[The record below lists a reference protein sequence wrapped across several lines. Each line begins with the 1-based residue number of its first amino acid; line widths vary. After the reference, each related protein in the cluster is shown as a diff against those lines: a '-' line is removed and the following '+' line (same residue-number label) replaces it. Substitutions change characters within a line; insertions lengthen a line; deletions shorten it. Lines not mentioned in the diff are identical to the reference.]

1 MHAPGPHSRREQ
13 WRHIRAQADAET
25 QRFRSDVAKTLRQ
38 CDRAHRA
45 SDTVHKDH
53 RQHSSSRRTAR
64 PQTAP
69 ALRRRPDTP
78 SHRFADLR
86 PSRVHEDH
94 GVFPSFWS
102 QTKRKLPERAMLD
115 GRTRA
120 FAGLCNPA
128 GSLFSYERVLDQPSE
143 LAYERGLRD
152 HSALFTLERENM
164 IEINRNARFQQQ
176 QQQQQQRQQTS
187 ERRSQTA
194 PAALP
199 NLPHQ
204 RRCWDFDAPPP
215 KTFAA
220 TAPPELGQHGH
231 GGGAN
236 DVASLARG
244 GTLVG
249 GTTTV
254 GDGSAVAATMG
265 MARSAAGHMGHRD
278 RKRGE
283 GWGGDGGPHEKSKD
297 GKLTSSHS
305 HTTTNNDN
313 NHHYGVTPREL
324 NTVFARLQLAGG
336 ELLIE
341 NAGAA
346 TADEQCELRPR
357 SSSPQEA
364 PAFVGDTDKLATFRA
379 TCIRRTGR
387 VPVSEQGIEAAWVD
401 SSLFAAT
408 WLDIDELVALFQ
420 VRSVCVRVTCWVD
433 FTAHRCAVSCL
444 SLVLC

>member
-1 MHAPGPHSRREQ
+1 
-13 WRHIRAQADAET
+13 
-25 QRFRSDVAKTLRQ
+25 
-38 CDRAHRA
+38 
-45 SDTVHKDH
+45 
-53 RQHSSSRRTAR
+53 
-64 PQTAP
+64 
-69 ALRRRPDTP
+69 
-78 SHRFADLR
+78 
-86 PSRVHEDH
+86 
-94 GVFPSFWS
+94 
-102 QTKRKLPERAMLD
+102 MLD

-164 IEINRNARFQQQ
+164 IEINRNARIQQQQHHKKQQQ
-176 QQQQQQRQQTS
+176 QQQQQRQRQQTS

-199 NLPHQ
+199 SLPHQ

-220 TAPPELGQHGH
+220 TVPPELGQHGH

-265 MARSAAGHMGHRD
+265 MARSAVGHIGHRD

-297 GKLTSSHS
+297 SSHS
-305 HTTTNNDN
+305 HTTTTNNDN

-420 VRSVCVRVTCWVD
+420 VRSVCVRPAGLFSLLIDVLCG
-433 FTAHRCAVSCL
+433 AVSCL